1 MLSKTTKS
9 KKLNINLREGGVI
22 LGFFVLCAAI
32 SIATPAFLTKTNILN
47 LLRQSSIVGVIA
59 AGMTFVVISGN
70 FDISVGA
77 TAAFCGA
84 ITLKSL
90 LSGTALPLA
99 ILSGLI
105 PGALIGFI
113 NGVLVAKLGMPSLIA
128 TMGMVTA
135 VRGTLLILTG
145 GYPISGSTETFMK
158 IGNGYFMGIPIPVII
173 FAVTILIAH
182 IILKKTRFGRYVYS
196 VGGNSEASRLSG
208 INVDFY
214 KISVFVINGFLAA
227 LAGIILTSRLSTATP
242 VAGEGYDMDAIA
254 AVVIGGTSV
263 AGGEGSALK
272 TIIGVLLMSV
282 INNGF
287 NLLGVNIY
295 FQYVFKGLII
305 IAAVGFDSYNR
316 KKLAEG

>member
-1 MLSKTTKS
+1 MLSKTIKNY
-9 KKLNINLREGGVI
+9 KANINLRKGGVI
-22 LGFFVLCAAI
+22 LGFLVLCAAI

-59 AGMTFVVISGN
+59 AGMTFVIISGN

-77 TAAFCGA
+77 IAAFCGA
-84 ITLKSL
+84 ITLKAL
-90 LSGTALPLA
+90 LSGVFLPFA
-99 ILSGLI
+99 IFLGLLSG
-105 PGALIGFI
+105 AFIGLI

-128 TMGMVTA
+128 TMGMVTV
-135 VRGTLLILTG
+135 VRGSLLILTG
-145 GYPISGSTETFMK
+145 GYPISGTTKAFAN
-158 IGNGYFMGIPIPVII
+158 IGNGYIIGIPIPVII
-173 FAVTILIAH
+173 FMITILISH
-182 IILKKTRFGRYVYS
+182 IILTKTRFGRYIYS

-214 KISVFVINGFLAA
+214 KISVFVINGLLAA

-287 NLLGVNIY
+287 NLLGINIY
-295 FQYVFKGLII
+295 FQYVFKGFII